1 MTGPISN
8 EQVKLQQDIWLLA
21 EQNGLQIRKDSMEI
35 NESGMDFRVAFA
47 ADESGQKW
55 VLRQPRRGDVWGRA
69 ENERKV
75 LGVVKEHLSVKV
87 PDWRICT
94 PELIAYPLLDG
105 EPIAVVDPAG
115 GGYAWRFP
123 QEDLSDVFFDSLAA
137 ALVQLH
143 GIDAS
148 EAVQGG
154 VRQKTPREVRQ
165 EFASNMEQIKQSF
178 MVPERLAERWEKWV
192 STDHFWPEHVTF
204 NHGDLH
210 PPHIIVNHTQRV
222 TGLIDWTEAEIADP
236 GKDFVILYGLF
247 QDAGLRDLL
256 KRYEKAG
263 GKTWPRMFDHIREQ
277 WAAYPVL
284 VAQFALITGEEST
297 MEMARGMLAS
307 WDVPQD

>member
-8 EQVKLQQDIWLLA
+8 EQVKLQQEIWLLA

-47 ADESGQKW
+47 MDGNGQKW
-55 VLRQPRRGDVWGRA
+55 VLRQPRRGDVWQRA
-69 ENERKV
+69 ENERHV

-148 EAVQGG
+148 KAVQGG
-154 VRQKTPREVRQ
+154 VRSKTPREVRQ
-165 EFASNMEQIKQSF
+165 EFAANMEQIKQSF
-178 MVPERLAERWEKWV
+178 TVPERLAERWENWV

-210 PPHIIVNHTQRV
+210 PPHIIVDHTQRV

-236 GKDFVILYGLF
+236 GKDFVIYYGLF
-247 QDAGLRDLL
+247 QDDGLRDLL

-263 GKTWPRMFDHIREQ
+263 GRTWPWMFEHIREQ

-284 VAQFALITGEEST
+284 VAKFALITGEEST
-297 MEMARGMLAS
+297 MEMARGMLAN

>member
-8 EQVKLQQDIWLLA
+8 EQVKLQQEIWLLA
-21 EQNGLQIRKDSMEI
+21 EQNGLRIRKDSMEI

-47 ADESGQKW
+47 MDENGQKW
-55 VLRQPRRGDVWGRA
+55 VLRQPRRGDVWQRA
-69 ENERKV
+69 ENERHV

-87 PDWRICT
+87 PDWRIYT

-105 EPIAVVDPAG
+105 APIAVVDPAG

-123 QEDLSDVFFDSLAA
+123 QEGLSDVFFDSLAA

-154 VRQKTPREVRQ
+154 VRSKTPREVRQ
-165 EFASNMEQIKQSF
+165 EFAANMEQIKQSF
-178 MVPERLAERWEKWV
+178 TVPERLAERWENWV

-210 PPHIIVNHTQRV
+210 PPHIIVDHTQRV

-236 GKDFVILYGLF
+236 GKDFVIYYGLF
-247 QDAGLRDLL
+247 QDDGLRDLL

-263 GKTWPRMFDHIREQ
+263 GRTWPRMFEHIREQ

-284 VAQFALITGEEST
+284 VAKFALITGEEST